1 MDLNVRGG
9 AAQITE
15 VSMRRVN
22 GRIRLSSMSF
32 FLATA
37 FWCAGANA
45 QTMVHFDLPGQ
56 PLAQSLRAIG
66 SATNTNV
73 GFRASQ
79 VAGLV
84 APPLKADL
92 TVDGALTRV
101 LAGTGLR
108 PKRLDDHTIVIAA
121 TELSRSDSA
130 EAKVLPMR
138 VSALTEAVEPAPQ
151 DSAPTTSTGSS
162 NAQEKGLDEI
172 VVTGSH
178 IAGGAPVGS
187 PLITVTSADIENS
200 GYSTIGDVIRSLPE
214 SFGGGVN
221 PGVVGANGA
230 ANQQNISSA
239 STVNLRGLGSDS
251 TLTLIDGHRLAS
263 DGFTSAVDISIIPIA
278 AIERVEILTDSASA
292 IYGSDAIAGVANFI
306 LKKDFEGAQTTG
318 RVGWASDGGATE
330 RQISQLFGTNWDG
343 GNVMLNYEYYGQNEL
358 LATDRSFS
366 AASGPNTLLPQ
377 QKKNSVFISVRQA
390 LSTNVST
397 YMEGL
402 YSDHTVTN
410 SAIDYPPTIFLGS
423 TNVKLYTVS
432 SGIAASLNKD
442 WTTSIDGSYSRGKD
456 SAGSDTDV
464 TDGVSTPV
472 PGTSIYGNRTASLEI
487 QAAGPLFALP
497 TGPLKAALGAGYR
510 GESYYDNSGT
520 PFVQRHVRYAFG
532 ELRVPLARPDVER
545 VGLERLDLSI
555 AGRYEDYS
563 DFGNNTSPKVGLLYA
578 PTRDLAVRGSWGKAF
593 KAPDLYDQYGEHQLY
608 VYPTNSLG
616 ATAPA
621 DAQTLYTY
629 GSNPSLTPQTA
640 RSWTA
645 GVDVT
650 PVLLPSFRL
659 SATYYNIDYR
669 NLITNPIVNS
679 TEALSN
685 PIYAPFVSLNPS
697 AATTAALYAG
707 ANYFANYANGP
718 YDAAKV
724 VSIVYDEFQN
734 VSAQSVHGVDL
745 TTDYRFH
752 PPLGDIDLSLNAAWL
767 SLSEVLAQGSAPVTL
782 SGTVF
787 NPPRFKSRLGLTWQH
802 SAWSA
807 AGFVN
812 YVSSEIDNTY
822 SVPTGISSWTTLDAQ
837 LTYSPKNWGSI
848 FRGSHIS
855 AAVQNL
861 LNRDPPPVAG
871 LTTYIDNLHYDSTN
885 ASALGRFLS
894 LTIRKDW

>member
-22 GRIRLSSMSF
+22 GRIRLSLTSF

-45 QTMVHFDLPGQ
+45 QTLVHFDLPAQ
-56 PLAQSLRAIG
+56 PLSQSLRAIG

-73 GFRASQ
+73 GFSANQ
-79 VAGLV
+79 VAGLL
-84 APPLKADL
+84 APALKADL

-108 PKRLDDHTIVIAA
+108 PKHLDDHTIVIAS

-130 EAKVLPMR
+130 ETKPLPMR
-138 VSALTEAVEPAPQ
+138 VSALAEAVDPAPQ

-162 NAQEKGLDEI
+162 DAQEKDLDEL
-172 VVTGSH
+172 VVTGTH

-187 PLITVTSADIENS
+187 PLITITSADIENS

-221 PGVVGANGA
+221 PNVVGANGT
-230 ANQQNISSA
+230 ANNVNASAA

-251 TLTLIDGHRLAS
+251 TLTLIDGHRIAS
-263 DGFTSAVDISIIPIA
+263 DGITSAVDISIIPIA

-292 IYGSDAIAGVANFI
+292 IYGSDAIAGVANFV
-306 LKKDFEGAQTTG
+306 LKKDFEGAETTG
-318 RVGWASDGGATE
+318 RVGAASDGGATE
-330 RQISQLFGTNWDG
+330 RQVSQLFGTNWNG
-343 GNVMLNYEYYGQNEL
+343 GNVMANYEHYSQNQL

-366 AASGPNTLLPQ
+366 DAAGPNTLQPSQ
-377 QKKNSVFISVRQA
+377 NKDSVFLSARQA
-390 LSTNVST
+390 LSTNVSS
-397 YMEGL
+397 YLEGL
-402 YSDHTVTN
+402 YSDRTAKLVESFGT
-410 SAIDYPPTIFLGS
+410 PTTEMGS
-423 TNVKLYTVS
+423 DGAKLYTLS
-432 SGIAASLNKD
+432 SGIAVNLNKD
-442 WTTSIDGSYSRGKD
+442 WTTSIDGTYSRSKD
-456 SAGSDTDV
+456 ELVQSAV
-464 TDGVSTPV
+464 TNGVSMPYPT
-472 PGTSIYGNRTASLEI
+472 GAYGNRTASLEI
-487 QAAGPLFALP
+487 QAAGPLFELP

-510 GESYYDNSGT
+510 GESYYDNGGD
-520 PFVQRHVRYAFG
+520 PFVQRHVRYSFG

-563 DFGNNTSPKVGLLYA
+563 DFGNNTSPKVGLLYV

-593 KAPDLYDQYGEHQLY
+593 KAPDLYEQYGQRELY
-608 VYPTNSLG
+608 VQPANALG
-616 ATAPA
+616 AIAPA
-621 DAQTLYTY
+621 DAQALYTY

-669 NLITNPIVNS
+669 NLITNPIVNLD
-679 TEALSN
+679 EALSN

-697 AATTAALYAG
+697 AATIAALYARS
-707 ANYFANYANGP
+707 NYFFDFANGP
-718 YDAAKV
+718 YDPAKV
-724 VSIVYDEFQN
+724 VAIVYDESQN
-734 VSAQSVHGVDL
+734 VSAQNVHGVDL

-752 PPLGDIDLSLNAAWL
+752 PSSLGDIDLSLNATWL
-767 SLSEVLAQGSAPVTL
+767 SLSEVLAQGAPPVTL

-812 YVSSEIDNTY
+812 YVSSEIDNTT
-822 SVPTGISSWTTLDAQ
+822 SIPKGISSWTTVDAQ
-837 LTYSPKNWGSI
+837 LTYSPANWGSV
-848 FRGSHIS
+848 FHGLHIS

-871 LTTYIDNLHYDSTN
+871 TTTNIDNLHYDSTN

>member
-1 MDLNVRGG
+1 
-9 AAQITE
+9 
-15 VSMRRVN
+15 MRRVY
-22 GRIRLSSMSF
+22 GRIRLSSTSF

-45 QTMVHFDLPGQ
+45 QTLVHFDLPAQ

-66 SATNTNV
+66 SETNTNV
-73 GFRASQ
+73 GFSASQ
-79 VAGLV
+79 VAGLL
-84 APPLKADL
+84 APALKADL

-108 PKRLDDHTIVIAA
+108 PKHLDDHTIVIAA
-121 TELSRSDSA
+121 TELSRPDSA
-130 EAKVLPMR
+130 ETKLLPIR
-138 VSALTEAVEPAPQ
+138 VSALAEAVEPTPQ
-151 DSAPTTSTGSS
+151 ESAPTTSTGSS
-162 NAQEKGLDEI
+162 DAQEKDLDEL
-172 VVTGSH
+172 VVTGTH

-187 PLITVTSADIENS
+187 PLIVITSADIENS

-221 PGVVGANGA
+221 PNVVGAPGT
-230 ANQQNISSA
+230 ANNVNASAA

-251 TLTLIDGHRLAS
+251 TLTLIDGHRIAS
-263 DGFTSAVDISIIPIA
+263 DGITSAVDISIIPIA

-292 IYGSDAIAGVANFI
+292 IYGSDAIGGVANFV
-306 LKKDFEGAQTTG
+306 LKKDFEGAETTG
-318 RVGWASDGGATE
+318 RVGAASDGGATE
-330 RQISQLFGTNWDG
+330 RQVSQLLGTNWNG
-343 GNVMLNYEYYGQNEL
+343 GNVLVNYEHYGQNDL

-366 AASGPNTLLPQ
+366 DAAGLNTLQPSQ
-377 QKKNSVFISVRQA
+377 NKDSVFVSARQA
-390 LSTNVST
+390 LSTNVSS
-397 YMEGL
+397 YVEGL
-402 YSDHTVTN
+402 YSDRTANVVSSFDGVSSFGTPITEL
-410 SAIDYPPTIFLGS
+410 SSEG
-423 TNVKLYTVS
+423 VKLYTLS
-432 SGIAASLNKD
+432 SGIAVNLNKD
-442 WTTSIDGSYSRGKD
+442 WTTSIDGTYSRGKD
-456 SAGSDTDV
+456 DGTLSTV
-464 TDGVSTPV
+464 TNGVSTPY
-472 PGTSIYGNRTASLEI
+472 PAMAYGNRTASLEI
-487 QAAGPLFALP
+487 QAAGPLFELP

-510 GESYYDNSGT
+510 GESYYDSID
-520 PFVQRHVRYAFG
+520 PFVQRHVRYSFG

-563 DFGNNTSPKVGLLYA
+563 DFGNNTSPKVGLLYV

-593 KAPDLYDQYGEHQLY
+593 KAPDLYDQYGPRELY
-608 VYPTNSLG
+608 VYPTNILG

-621 DAQTLYTY
+621 DAQTLYKS

-669 NLITNPIVNS
+669 NLITNPIVNQE
-679 TEALSN
+679 EALSN

-697 AATTAALYAG
+697 AATISALYDARSN
-707 ANYFANYANGP
+707 NYFFDFANGP
-718 YDAAKV
+718 YDPAKV
-724 VSIVYDEFQN
+724 VAIVYNELQN
-734 VSAQSVHGVDL
+734 VSAQNVHGVDL

-752 PPLGDIDLSLNAAWL
+752 PSLGDIDLSLNATWL
-767 SLSEVLAQGSAPVTL
+767 SLSEVLAPGAPPVTL

-787 NPPRFKSRLGLTWQH
+787 NPPRFKSRLGLTWQR

-812 YVSSEIDNTY
+812 YVSSEIDNTN
-822 SVPTGISSWTTLDAQ
+822 PIPAGISSWTTVDAQ
-837 LTYSPKNWGSI
+837 LTYSPANWGSV
-848 FRGSHIS
+848 FHGLHIS

-861 LNRDPPPVAG
+861 LNRNPPPVAG
-871 LTTYIDNLHYDSTN
+871 TTTEIDNLHYDSTN
-885 ASALGRFLS
+885 ASALGRFVS